1 MAHECAIL
9 ATMVHDSLT
18 TVLALLL
25 ASVLVVTAARRL
37 GLSPVLGYLCVGLL
51 VGPYALGVMTDTT
64 QTRLL
69 AEIGVVFLLFTL
81 GLEFSWA
88 RMVAMRR
95 EVFGLGAL
103 QVTLTLTVF
112 ALIGRAMGM
121 SWLVA
126 ITVGGA
132 LAMSSTAIVIRQLTE
147 QAELNRTHG
156 RLSFAILL
164 FQDLAFVPLLALATA
179 IAEGSTA
186 NGFSMAGVLR
196 ALASGM
202 AALLVMLLAGR
213 WLLRPL
219 FVEIARS
226 RLKELFTL
234 AVLLV
239 VLGSA
244 WITEHA
250 GLSLALGGFLAGM
263 MLAETEYRHQ
273 VESVI
278 RPFRELLLGL
288 FFISVGML
296 LDVRL
301 VASQFLLISA
311 MVLGL
316 VLLKVAAATLSV
328 RPFVSTHFKALRTGM
343 VLGGGGEFGVAL
355 LTLLLQ
361 SQAVSPAVIQPLLI
375 SIVAT
380 MLVAPFGIRY
390 NKTIAR
396 FLLREKGPPQRA
408 IEREDAATGE
418 LARREHVVLC
428 GYGRVGQNIARV
440 LESQGFEYIA
450 VDLDL
455 ARVRPARQAGYPV
468 MFGDS
473 TDEDVLLACGIATA
487 SAVVVSFAD
496 PQVSVG
502 IVRAV
507 RQHRS
512 DVPVLVRT
520 ADDVGLQ
527 ELTAA
532 GATEVV
538 PETLEASLM
547 LASQVLML
555 LNVPV
560 ARVVR
565 TMAEIRR
572 DRYATMRS
580 VVLQDTVASAAPAQ
594 DEGEGAAPIVIPPG
608 AWAVG
613 RSLQE
618 IRDRGA
624 EVTFTALR
632 RQGITG
638 RDPQGSVV
646 MREGDVLVVYGMPA
660 DIEHAEAI
668 LLAG

>member
-1 MAHECAIL
+1 VVLHEPLTLIL
-9 ATMVHDSLT
+9 E
-18 TVLALLL
+18 LLL
-25 ASVLVVTAARRL
+25 ASVLVIMAARRL
-37 GLSPVLGYLCVGLL
+37 GLPPVLGYLVVGLL
-51 VGPYALGVMTDTT
+51 VGPYMMGLMADSRD
-64 QTRLL
+64 TRLL

-95 EVFGLGAL
+95 EVFGLGAM
-103 QVTLTLTVF
+103 QVALTTILF
-112 ALIGRAMGM
+112 AVIGRVMGM
-121 SWLVA
+121 SWLLAV
-126 ITVGGA
+126 TVGGA
-132 LAMSSTAIVIRQLTE
+132 LSMSSTAIVIRQLTE
-147 QAELNRTHG
+147 QDELNRTHG

-179 IAEGSTA
+179 IAEGSSVEQ
-186 NGFSMAGVLR
+186 FSLLGLLR
-196 ALASGM
+196 TVGTGL
-202 AALLVMLLAGR
+202 AALLVVLLLGR
-213 WLLRPL
+213 LLLRPL

-239 VLGSA
+239 VLASA
-244 WITEHA
+244 WVTEHA

-273 VESVI
+273 VEAVI

-296 LDVRL
+296 LDIRL
-301 VASQFLLISA
+301 VYQQFPLIA
-311 MVLGL
+311 ATVVGL
-316 VLLKVAAATLSV
+316 VSLKVLAASLSV
-328 RPFVSTHFKALRTGM
+328 RPMVATTFKALRTGM

-361 SQAVSPAVIQPLLI
+361 SKAVTVPVIQPLLLGL
-375 SIVAT
+375 VVT
-380 MLVAPFGIRY
+380 MVIAPFGIRY
-390 NKTIAR
+390 NRDIAR
-396 FLLREKGPPQRA
+396 LLLREKGPPRRDA
-408 IEREDAATGE
+408 SPEDAATGDV
-418 LARREHVVLC
+418 ARREHVVLC

-468 MFGDS
+468 IYGDS
-473 TDEDVLLACGIATA
+473 TDEDVLLACGIGTA
-487 SAVVVSFAD
+487 SAVVVSFAN

-507 RQHRS
+507 RQHRK

-520 ADDVGLQ
+520 ADDNGLV
-527 ELTAA
+527 ELTNA

-547 LASQVLML
+547 LVSQVLML

-565 TMAEIRR
+565 TVGEIRR
-572 DRYATMRS
+572 ARYSTLRG
-580 VVLQDTVASAAPAQ
+580 VILPDTVASAAPAEE
-594 DEGEGAAPIVIPPG
+594 EGESIGSVVIPPQ
-608 AWAVG
+608 AWSVG
-613 RSLQE
+613 RTLEE
-618 IRDRGA
+618 IRARGA
-624 EVTFTALR
+624 EVAFTALR

-638 RDPQGSVV
+638 REPAGDLVL
-646 MREGDVLVVYGMPA
+646 REGDVLVVYGTPA
-660 DIEHAEAI
+660 AIEHAEAI

>member
-1 MAHECAIL
+1 MLQEPLTLIL
-9 ATMVHDSLT
+9 E
-18 TVLALLL
+18 LLL
-25 ASVLVVTAARRL
+25 ASVLVIMAARRL
-37 GLSPVLGYLCVGLL
+37 GLPPVLGYLVVGLL
-51 VGPYALGVMTDTT
+51 VGPYMMGLMADSRDT
-64 QTRLL
+64 QLL

-95 EVFGLGAL
+95 EVFGLGAM
-103 QVTLTLTVF
+103 QVALTTLLFV
-112 ALIGRAMGM
+112 AIGRALGM
-121 SWLVA
+121 SWLLAVA
-126 ITVGGA
+126 VGGA
-132 LAMSSTAIVIRQLTE
+132 LSMSSTAIVIRQLTE
-147 QAELNRTHG
+147 QDELNRTHG

-164 FQDLAFVPLLALATA
+164 FQDLAFVPMLALATA
-179 IAEGSTA
+179 MAEGNSLEE
-186 NGFSMAGVLR
+186 FSLPGLLR
-196 ALASGM
+196 TVGTGL
-202 AALLVMLLAGR
+202 AALLVVLLLGR
-213 WLLRPL
+213 LLLRPL

-239 VLGSA
+239 VLASA
-244 WITEHA
+244 WVTEHA
-250 GLSLALGGFLAGM
+250 GMSLALGGFLAGM

-273 VESVI
+273 VEAVI

-301 VASQFLLISA
+301 VYQQFPLIA
-311 MVLGL
+311 ATVVGL
-316 VLLKVAAATLSV
+316 VGLKVLAGALAV
-328 RPFVSTHFKALRTGM
+328 RPMVPTNFKALRTGM
-343 VLGGGGEFGVAL
+343 VLGGGGEFGVAI

-361 SQAVSPAVIQPLLI
+361 SQAVSMPLIQPLLI
-375 SIVAT
+375 GLVVT
-380 MLVAPFGIRY
+380 MVIAPFGIRY
-390 NKTIAR
+390 NRDIAR
-396 FLLREKGPPQRA
+396 FMLREKGPPQRA
-408 IEREDAATGE
+408 ARPEDAATGDV
-418 LARREHVVLC
+418 ARREHVVLC

-468 MFGDS
+468 IYGDS
-473 TDEDVLLACGIATA
+473 TDEDVLLACGINTA
-487 SAVVVSFAD
+487 SAVVVSFAN

-507 RQHRS
+507 RQHRK

-520 ADDVGLQ
+520 ADDGGLR
-527 ELTAA
+527 ELMDA

-547 LASQVLML
+547 LVSQVLML

-565 TMAEIRR
+565 TVGEIRR
-572 DRYATMRS
+572 ARYSTLRG
-580 VVLQDTVASAAPAQ
+580 VILPDTVASAAPAEE
-594 DEGEGAAPIVIPPG
+594 EGESIGSVVIPPQ
-608 AWAVG
+608 AWSVG
-613 RSLQE
+613 RTLEE
-618 IRDRGA
+618 IRARGA
-624 EVTFTALR
+624 EVAFTALR

-638 RDPQGSVV
+638 REPAGDLVL
-646 MREGDVLVVYGMPA
+646 REGDVLVVYGTPA
-660 DIEHAEAI
+660 AIEHAEAI

>member
-186 NGFSMAGVLR
+186 NGFSMAGILK

-202 AALLVMLLAGR
+202 AALLLMLLAG
-213 WLLRPL
+213 
-219 FVEIARS
+219 
-226 RLKELFTL
+226 
-234 AVLLV
+234 
-239 VLGSA
+239 
-244 WITEHA
+244 
-250 GLSLALGGFLAGM
+250 
-263 MLAETEYRHQ
+263 TEYRHQ
-273 VESVI
+273 VEAVI

-380 MLVAPFGIRY
+380 MLVASFGIRY
-390 NKTIAR
+390 NKSIAR

-418 LARREHVVLC
+418 LARREHV
-428 GYGRVGQNIARV
+428 
-440 LESQGFEYIA
+440 
-450 VDLDL
+450 
-455 ARVRPARQAGYPV
+455 
-468 MFGDS
+468 
-473 TDEDVLLACGIATA
+473 
-487 SAVVVSFAD
+487 
-496 PQVSVG
+496 
-502 IVRAV
+502 
-507 RQHRS
+507 
-512 DVPVLVRT
+512 
-520 ADDVGLQ
+520 
-527 ELTAA
+527 
-532 GATEVV
+532 
-538 PETLEASLM
+538 
-547 LASQVLML
+547 
-555 LNVPV
+555 
-560 ARVVR
+560 
-565 TMAEIRR
+565 
-572 DRYATMRS
+572 
-580 VVLQDTVASAAPAQ
+580 
-594 DEGEGAAPIVIPPG
+594 
-608 AWAVG
+608 
-613 RSLQE
+613 
-618 IRDRGA
+618 
-624 EVTFTALR
+624 
-632 RQGITG
+632 
-638 RDPQGSVV
+638 
-646 MREGDVLVVYGMPA
+646 
-660 DIEHAEAI
+660 
-668 LLAG
+668 

>member
-1 MAHECAIL
+1 MLHEP
-9 ATMVHDSLT
+9 LT
-18 TVLALLL
+18 QILALLL
-25 ASVLVVTAARRL
+25 ASVLVIMAARRL
-37 GLSPVLGYLCVGLL
+37 GLPAVLGYLVVGLL
-51 VGPYALGVMTDTT
+51 VGPYMLGLMADSRATK
-64 QTRLL
+64 LL

-81 GLEFSWA
+81 GLEFSWP

-95 EVFGLGAL
+95 EVFGFGAL
-103 QVTLTLTVF
+103 QVGLTTLLF

-121 SWLVA
+121 SWWVA
-126 ITVGGA
+126 VAVGGA
-132 LAMSSTAIVIRQLTE
+132 LSMSSTAIVVRQLTE
-147 QAELNRTHG
+147 QDELNRTHG

-179 IAEGSTA
+179 IADGSSL
-186 NGFSMAGVLR
+186 NEFSLAGLLTRVGT
-196 ALASGM
+196 GM
-202 AALLVMLLAGR
+202 VALLVVLLLGR
-213 WLLRPL
+213 VLLRPL
-219 FVEIARS
+219 FVEIART

-239 VLGSA
+239 VLASA
-244 WITEHA
+244 WVTERA

-273 VESVI
+273 VEAVI

-296 LDVRL
+296 LDIRL
-301 VASQFLLISA
+301 VYQQFPLIA
-311 MVLGL
+311 ATVVGL
-316 VLLKVAAATLSV
+316 VALKVFTAALSV
-328 RPFVSTHFKALRTGM
+328 RPLVSTHFKALRTGM

-361 SQAVSPAVIQPLLI
+361 SQAVAVPVIQPLLLG
-375 SIVAT
+375 VVVT
-380 MLVAPFGIRY
+380 MVIAPFGIRY
-390 NKTIAR
+390 NRNIAR
-396 FLLREKGPPQRA
+396 FLLREKGPPQRDVRA
-408 IEREDAATGE
+408 EDAATGDV
-418 LARREHVVLC
+418 ARREHVVLC

-455 ARVRPARQAGYPV
+455 ARVRPARQAGFPV
-468 MFGDS
+468 IYGDS
-473 TDEDVLLACGIATA
+473 TDEDVLLACGISTA
-487 SAVVVSFAD
+487 SAVVVSFAN

-507 RQHRS
+507 RMHRQ

-520 ADDVGLQ
+520 VDDSSLN
-527 ELTAA
+527 ELTRA

-547 LASQVLML
+547 LVSQVLML

-565 TMAEIRR
+565 TVGEIRR
-572 DRYATMRS
+572 ERYSTLRN
-580 VVLQDTVASAAPAQ
+580 VILPDTVASAAPAE
-594 DEGEGAAPIVIPPG
+594 EGGESLASIVIPPR
-608 AWAVG
+608 AWAVS
-613 RSLQE
+613 RTLEE
-618 IRDRGA
+618 IRVRGA
-624 EVTFTALR
+624 EVAFTALR
-632 RQGITG
+632 RQGIAG
-638 RDPQGSVV
+638 REPSGDLVL
-646 MREGDVLVVYGMPA
+646 REGDVLVVYGTPA
-660 DIEHAEAI
+660 AIEHAEAI

>member
-1 MAHECAIL
+1 
-9 ATMVHDSLT
+9 MVHDSLT

-25 ASVLVVTAARRL
+25 ASVLVVTAARRV

-51 VGPYALGVMTDTT
+51 VGPYALGVMSDTA

-103 QVTLTLTVF
+103 QVTLTMTVF
-112 ALIGRAMGM
+112 TLIGRFMGM

-186 NGFSMAGVLR
+186 NGFSMAGILR
-196 ALASGM
+196 ALGSGL

-273 VESVI
+273 VEAVI

-316 VLLKVAAATLSV
+316 VLLKVAAATVAV
-328 RPFVSTHFKALRTGM
+328 RPFVSTNFKALRTGM

-361 SQAVSPAVIQPLLI
+361 SQAVSPSLIQPLLI
-375 SIVAT
+375 SLVAT

-507 RQHRS
+507 RQHRP

-520 ADDVGLQ
+520 ADDIGLQ
-527 ELTAA
+527 ELTTA

-538 PETLEASLM
+538 PETLEAGLM

-560 ARVVR
+560 ANVVR
-565 TMAEIRR
+565 IVGEIRR
-572 DRYATMRS
+572 DRYTTLRS
-580 VVLQDTVASAAPAQ
+580 VVLPDTVASAAPAQ
-594 DEGEGAAPIVIPPG
+594 EEGEGVAPIVIPPG

-613 RSLQE
+613 RTLQE

-624 EVTFTALR
+624 EVAFTALR

-638 RDPQGSVV
+638 RDPEGSVM
-646 MREGDVLVVYGMPA
+646 MREGDVLVVYGIPA
-660 DIEHAEAI
+660 AIEHAEAI